1 MTVSNTQNRWFE
13 KLINQLLSLSGVE
26 RQNREDG
33 EVILSLNYNGKFAEI
48 IITPS
53 ISEIRDQKSQYQEIR
68 NTLTQLGVI
77 EGQNFVPPKRTRNPM
92 TPQMIALRAAQQKEF
107 NAWQQVWKIVRLAEM
122 SLDREYELSIMK
134 DYY

>member
-1 MTVSNTQNRWFE
+1 MTVSNKQNRWFE
-13 KLINQLLSLSGVE
+13 KIINQLLSLPGVE
-26 RQNREDG
+26 RQNKEDG
-33 EVILSLNYNGKFAEI
+33 GVILNLNYNGKYAKI
-48 IITPS
+48 TITPS

-92 TPQMIALRAAQQKEF
+92 TPQMIALRAAQQREF
-107 NAWQQVWKIVRLAEM
+107 NAWQEVWKIVRHAEI

>member
-13 KLINQLLSLSGVE
+13 KLINQLLSLPGVE

-33 EVILSLNYNGKFAEI
+33 GVILNLNYNGKYAKI
-48 IITPS
+48 TITPS
-53 ISEIRDQKSQYQEIR
+53 ISKIRDQKSQYQEIR

-77 EGQNFVPPKRTRNPM
+77 EGQNFSAPKRTRNPM
-92 TPQMIALRAAQQKEF
+92 TPQMVALRAAQQNEF
-107 NAWQQVWKIVRLAEM
+107 NAWQQVWKIVRHAEM